1 MLRSEHPERMDIRL
15 KLFRYRSYT
24 PLPFLLVMLIF
35 AHPTPYTLIVGLLFV
50 LTGEG
55 IRLWG
60 VSFVGSE
67 TRTTGAVGGTNLITA
82 GPFAYVRNPLYLGN
96 MLLYFG
102 IGVMS
107 NALFP
112 WLVVATVVLFS
123 IQYYLIVTLEEEY
136 LTKTFSSAFQDYSR
150 RVRRF
155 VPILRRY
162 NTPGNPRVECDIQ
175 RALRSE
181 RRTLQGLFLI
191 SLALVVLWKV
201 RS

>member
-1 MLRSEHPERMDIRL
+1 MDIRL

-24 PLPFLLVMLIF
+24 PLPFLLVMLVF
-35 AHPTPYTLIVGLLFV
+35 AHPTLHTLIAGLFFV
-50 LTGEG
+50 LTGEC

-60 VSFVGSE
+60 VSIVGSE
-67 TRTTGAVGGTNLITA
+67 TRTTGTVGGTYLITT
-82 GPFAYVRNPLYLGN
+82 GPFGYVRNPLYLGN
-96 MLLYFG
+96 LLLYLG

-112 WLVVATVVLFS
+112 WLVVAATVLFF
-123 IQYYLIVTLEEEY
+123 IQYYLIITLEEEY
-136 LTKTFSSAFQDYSR
+136 LEKTFRSAFEDYSR
-150 RVRRF
+150 QVRRF
-155 VPILRRY
+155 LPVLRKY
-162 NTPGNPRVECDIQ
+162 SAPGSQRVDSDFR

-181 RRTLQGLFLI
+181 KRTLQGLFLI

>member
-1 MLRSEHPERMDIRL
+1 MDIRL

-24 PLPFLLVMLIF
+24 PLPFLLVMLVF
-35 AHPTPYTLIVGLLFV
+35 AHPTLYTLIVGLLFV
-50 LTGEG
+50 LLGES

-60 VSFVGSE
+60 VSIVGSE
-67 TRTTGAVGGTNLITA
+67 TRTTGTVGGTYLITT
-82 GPFAYVRNPLYLGN
+82 GPFGYVRNPLYLGN
-96 MLLYFG
+96 MSLYLG

-112 WLVVATVVLFS
+112 WLVVAAVVLFF

-136 LTKTFSSAFQDYSR
+136 LEKRFRSEFEDYSR
-150 RVRRF
+150 QVRRF
-155 VPILRRY
+155 LPGLRKYSATVSQQLNSDFR
-162 NTPGNPRVECDIQ
+162 

-181 RRTLQGLFLI
+181 KRTLQGLFLI